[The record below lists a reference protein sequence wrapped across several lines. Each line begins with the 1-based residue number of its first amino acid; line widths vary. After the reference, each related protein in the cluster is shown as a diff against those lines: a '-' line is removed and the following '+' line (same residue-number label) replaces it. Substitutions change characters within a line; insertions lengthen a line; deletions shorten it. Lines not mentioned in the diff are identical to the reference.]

1 MGMITRPEGTKISP
15 GFDQK
20 KTAKSLFRNIIFVLI
35 ENSQAE
41 MIFIRCF
48 TYTLDTTQGILAT
61 CSRDI
66 QAYLRTCLEMRLW
79 RIRTG
84 PHPHP
89 TAQTWYPDGWPGGGA
104 GRCRHEN
111 AFFHAFSKQT
121 LRAHLEIS
129 NNGISDNDIH
139 SAYPSFCAIYNRFSE
154 YLISRHDKLVGL
166 DIAATQDVEAKAIS
180 TQ

>member
-66 QAYLRTCLEMRLW
+66 QAYLR
-79 RIRTG
+79 
-84 PHPHP
+84 
-89 TAQTWYPDGWPGGGA
+89 
-104 GRCRHEN
+104 
-111 AFFHAFSKQT
+111 
-121 LRAHLEIS
+121 AHLEIS

-154 YLISRHDKLVGL
+154 YLISCHDKLVGL